1 MSCVLLSLLFCHFL
15 PAADISVTSWSVRPE
30 AVFAFVGSTGDL
42 ALQDSLRQRV
52 EARATPSE
60 HVYSSS
66 TKQSAPAF
74 SLGATGATPEW
85 HHLSVSLGAHLTYSH
100 LYTKASTDKVSEK
113 GMATEDTSYSD
124 EVTLT
129 GLSLDIEPGIQWR
142 PFSRHIFALRGR
154 LSGIPLGDQDVRWET
169 SDEGTKN
176 GSGSFLAVRTT
187 LALSYA
193 YRILDRLEV
202 GLEFDLNEPG
212 LYKSRAIRAGGLEY
226 RPGTDGGGK
235 EMRLRL
241 GWPIAL

>member
-15 PAADISVTSWSVRPE
+15 SAADISVTSWSVRPE

-66 TKQSAPAF
+66 TKLSASAF

-85 HHLSVSLGAHLTYSH
+85 HHLSASLGAHLTYNYLH
-100 LYTKASTDKVSEK
+100 TKVNADEM
-113 GMATEDTSYSD
+113 GYIGDISYSD

-129 GLSLDIEPGIQWR
+129 GFSLDAEPGIQWR
-142 PFSRHIFALRGR
+142 PFSRHVFALRGR

-176 GSGSFLAVRTT
+176 GSGNFLAVRTT
-187 LALSYA
+187 IALSYA

-212 LYKSRAIRAGGLEY
+212 LYKSKAVRAGNLEY
-226 RPGTDGGGK
+226 VPGTDGGGK

>member
-1 MSCVLLSLLFCHFL
+1 M
-15 PAADISVTSWSVRPE
+15 RPE
-30 AVFAFVGSTGDL
+30 VVFAIVDPTGDI
-42 ALQDSLRQRV
+42 ALQKALMQRV
-52 EARATPSE
+52 EVTSSD
-60 HVYSSS
+60 HVYPSS

-85 HHLSVSLGAHLTYSH
+85 HHLSASLGAHLTYNYLH
-100 LYTKASTDKVSEK
+100 TKVNADEM
-113 GMATEDTSYSD
+113 GYIGDINYSD

-129 GLSLDIEPGIQWR
+129 GFSLDIEPGIQWR
-142 PFSRHIFALRGR
+142 PFSRHVFALRGR

-176 GSGSFLAVRTT
+176 GSGNFLAVRTT
-187 LALSYA
+187 VALSYA

-212 LYKSRAIRAGGLEY
+212 LYKSKAVRAGDLEY
-226 RPGTDGGGK
+226 VPGTDGGGK
-235 EMRLRL
+235 EIRLRL

>member
-1 MSCVLLSLLFCHFL
+1 M
-15 PAADISVTSWSVRPE
+15 RPE
-30 AVFAFVGSTGDL
+30 AVFAIVDPTGDI
-42 ALQDSLRQRV
+42 ALQKALMQRV
-52 EARATPSE
+52 GVTSSD
-60 HVYSSS
+60 HVYASS
-66 TKQSAPAF
+66 TKLSASAF

-85 HHLSVSLGAHLTYSH
+85 HHLSASLGAHLTYNYLH
-100 LYTKASTDKVSEK
+100 TKVNADEM
-113 GMATEDTSYSD
+113 GYIGDISYSD

-129 GLSLDIEPGIQWR
+129 GFSLDAEPGIQWR
-142 PFSRHIFALRGR
+142 PFSRHVFALRGR

-176 GSGSFLAVRTT
+176 GSGNFLAVRTT
-187 LALSYA
+187 IALSYA

-212 LYKSRAIRAGGLEY
+212 LYKSKAVRAGNLEY
-226 RPGTDGGGK
+226 VPGTDGGGK

>member
-1 MSCVLLSLLFCHFL
+1 MSCVFLSLLFCHFL

-30 AVFAFVGSTGDL
+30 AVFAIVDPTGDI
-42 ALQDSLRQRV
+42 ALQKALMQRV
-52 EARATPSE
+52 GVTSSD
-60 HVYSSS
+60 HVYASS
-66 TKQSAPAF
+66 TKLSASAF

-85 HHLSVSLGAHLTYSH
+85 HHLSASLGAHLTYNYLH
-100 LYTKASTDKVSEK
+100 TKVNADEM
-113 GMATEDTSYSD
+113 GYIGDISYSD

-129 GLSLDIEPGIQWR
+129 GFSLDAEPGIQWR
-142 PFSRHIFALRGR
+142 PFSRHVFALRGR

-176 GSGSFLAVRTT
+176 GSGNFLAVRTT
-187 LALSYA
+187 IALSYA

-212 LYKSRAIRAGGLEY
+212 LYKSKAVRAGNLEY
-226 RPGTDGGGK
+226 VPGTDGGGK
-235 EMRLRL
+235 EMRLHL

>member
-15 PAADISVTSWSVRPE
+15 SAADISVTSWSVRPE
-30 AVFAFVGSTGDL
+30 VVFAIVDPTGDI
-42 ALQDSLRQRV
+42 ALQKALMQRV
-52 EARATPSE
+52 GVTSFENFYP
-60 HVYSSS
+60 SS
-66 TKQSAPAF
+66 TKQSAQAF
-74 SLGATGATPEW
+74 SMGATGATPEW
-85 HHLSVSLGAHLTYSH
+85 HHLSASLGAHLTYSH
-100 LYTKASTDKVSEK
+100 LSTKAST
-113 GMATEDTSYSD
+113 D

-129 GLSLDIEPGIQWR
+129 GFSLDIEPGIQWR

-169 SDEGTKN
+169 SDERTKN
-176 GSGSFLAVRTT
+176 GSGNFLAVRTT
-187 LALSYA
+187 IALSYA

-212 LYKSRAIRAGGLEY
+212 LYKSKAIRADGLEY